1 MHSIRETAGVADT
14 YYLERLFVE
23 FFKSYETLD
32 HKLLG
37 QWVFILFKIDIY
49 YFFKIKIM

>member
-37 QWVFILFKIDIY
+37 QWDF
-49 YFFKIKIM
+49 